1 MTELERTL
9 KELIKQE
16 EIQQRLLDRAAIKAK
31 RKMLAA
37 AVMLGAE
44 RKTYAELLRAAS
56 LEMVDALRDI
66 EEETNRD
73 MQDIIDDETDTDAK
87 AEAEK
92 IRQAATEIT
101 DTDSG
106 IGVVGSAI
114 LLPMAVLYA
123 GTAAHATRHLKWVA
137 GRGYDMAI
145 KISGVTPSGIDR
157 AAVIQQTVLNPW
169 LDEEGYAEKII
180 KRMGKDKDKILQTI
194 GQRMARGDKYEA
206 IAQDVALGQTKTAR
220 KMMYRLIYT
229 EGTHALNE
237 ASAQVFEAEDPDIEY
252 IYSTVGDSRV
262 CEVCQGLDGM
272 RFALRDRQPGINFPP
287 MHPGCRCS
295 FEIAEGKG
303 K

>member
-1 MTELERTL
+1 MNELQKAL
-9 KELIKQE
+9 NELIKKE
-16 EIQQRLLDRAAIKAK
+16 EIQQRILDRAAIKAK

-37 AVMLGAE
+37 AIMLGADK
-44 RKTYAELLRAAS
+44 KTYAELLRAAS
-56 LEMVDALRDI
+56 PEMVDALRDI

-73 MQDIIDDETDTDAK
+73 MQEIIDDETDGDAK

-92 IRQAATEIT
+92 IRQAAEIT

-106 IGVVGSAI
+106 IGVVGTAI

-157 AAVIQQTVLNPW
+157 SEIIKQTVLNPW
-169 LDEEGYAEKII
+169 LDEEGYAEKMI
-180 KRMGKDKDKILQTI
+180 KRMGKDKEKILKTI

-237 ASAQVFEAEDPDIEY
+237 ASAQVFESEDPDAEY
-252 IYSTVGDSRV
+252 VYSTVGDSRV
-262 CEVCQGLDGM
+262 CEVCQGLDGL

-295 FEIAEGKG
+295 FEIATGEGK
-303 K
+303 

>member
-1 MTELERTL
+1 MTELQKAL
-9 KELIKQE
+9 NELIKKE
-16 EIQQRLLDRAAIKAK
+16 EIQQRLLDLAAIKAK

-44 RKTYAELLRAAS
+44 KKTYAELLRAAS
-56 LEMVDALRDI
+56 PEMVEALREIEAETDRDI
-66 EEETNRD
+66 E
-73 MQDIIDDETDTDAK
+73 DIIDDETDTDAK

-92 IRQAATEIT
+92 IKQATEIKN
-101 DTDSG
+101 TDSG

-123 GTAAHATRHLKWVA
+123 GTAANMTRHLKWTA

-145 KISGVTPSGIDR
+145 SISGVTPSGIDR

-180 KRMGKDKDKILQTI
+180 KRMGKDKEKILKTI

-237 ASAQVFEAEDPDIEY
+237 ASAQVFESEDPDSEY

-262 CEVCQGLDGM
+262 CEVCQGLDGL
-272 RFALRDRQPGINFPP
+272 RFALKDRQPGINFPP

>member
-1 MTELERTL
+1 MNELQKAL
-9 KELIKQE
+9 NELIKKE

-56 LEMVDALRDI
+56 PEMVDALDEIR
-66 EEETNRD
+66 EETNRD
-73 MQDIIDDETDTDAK
+73 MQEIIDDEMDTDAK

-92 IRQAATEIT
+92 IKQAAEIT

-123 GTAAHATRHLKWVA
+123 GTAAHATRHLKWTA

-157 AAVIQQTVLNPW
+157 AEVIRNTVLNPW
-169 LDEEGYAEKII
+169 LDEEGYAEKMI
-180 KRMGKDKDKILQTI
+180 KRMGKDKEKILKTI

-237 ASAQVFEAEDPDIEY
+237 ASAQVFESEDPDIEY

-262 CEVCQGLDGM
+262 CEVCQGLDGL

-295 FEIAEGKG
+295 FEIATGGKE
-303 K
+303 

>member
-1 MTELERTL
+1 MTELQKAL

-44 RKTYAELLRAAS
+44 KKTYAELLRAAS
-56 LEMVDALRDI
+56 PEMVEALREI
-66 EEETNRD
+66 EEETDRD
-73 MQDIIDDETDTDAK
+73 IEDIIEGETDTDART
-87 AEAEK
+87 EAEK
-92 IRQAATEIT
+92 IKQAAESMS

-114 LLPMAVLYA
+114 LLPMCVLYA

-157 AAVIQQTVLNPW
+157 SEIIKQTVLTPW
-169 LDEEGYAEKII
+169 LDDEGYAEKMI

-237 ASAQVFEAEDPDIEY
+237 ASARVFESEDPDSEY
-252 IYSTVGDSRV
+252 VYSTVGDSRV
-262 CEVCQGLDGM
+262 CEVCQGLDGL

-295 FEIAEGKG
+295 FEIAEDGK
-303 K
+303 

>member
-1 MTELERTL
+1 MNELQKAL
-9 KELIKQE
+9 NELIKQE

-37 AVMLGAE
+37 AVMLGVE
-44 RKTYAELLRAAS
+44 KKTYAELLRAAS
-56 LEMVDALRDI
+56 PEMVDALREI
-66 EEETNRD
+66 EAETDRD
-73 MQDIIDDETDTDAK
+73 MQEIIDDETDGDAK

-92 IRQAATEIT
+92 IKQAAEIT

-106 IGVVGSAI
+106 IGVVGTAI

-169 LDEEGYAEKII
+169 LDEEGYAEKMI
-180 KRMGKDKDKILQTI
+180 KRMGKDRDKILQTI

-237 ASAQVFEAEDPDIEY
+237 ASAQVFAAEDPDAEY
-252 IYSTVGDSRV
+252 VYSTVGDSRV
-262 CEVCQGLDGM
+262 CEVCRGLDGL

-295 FEIAEGKG
+295 FEIATGGKE
-303 K
+303 

>member
-1 MTELERTL
+1 MNELQRML

-16 EIQQRLLDRAAIKAK
+16 EIQQRLLGRAAMKAK

-37 AVMLGAE
+37 AIMVQAD
-44 RKTYAELLRAAS
+44 RKTYAELLRAAGP
-56 LEMVDALRDI
+56 EMVDALRDI
-66 EEETNRD
+66 EEETEREI
-73 MQDIIDDETDTDAK
+73 QEIIVEETDGDAR

-92 IRQAATEIT
+92 IRQAAANVA

-106 IGVVGSAI
+106 IGVVGSAM
-114 LLPMAVLYA
+114 LLPMCVLYA
-123 GTAAHATRHLKWVA
+123 STAADMTRHLKWTA

-145 KISGVTPSGIDR
+145 SVSGTKPTGIDR
-157 AAVIQQTVLNPW
+157 SEIIRQTVLTPW
-169 LDEEGYAEKII
+169 MDNEGYADKMI

-206 IAQDVALGQTKTAR
+206 IAQDVAIGQTKTAR

-229 EGTHALNE
+229 EGTHAMNE
-237 ASAQVFEAEDPDIEY
+237 ASAQVFLAEDANAEY

-262 CEVCQGLDGM
+262 CEVCQGLDGKQ
-272 RFALRDRQPGINFPP
+272 FPLKDRQPGINFPP

-295 FEIAEGKG
+295 FEIAVEES
-303 K
+303 